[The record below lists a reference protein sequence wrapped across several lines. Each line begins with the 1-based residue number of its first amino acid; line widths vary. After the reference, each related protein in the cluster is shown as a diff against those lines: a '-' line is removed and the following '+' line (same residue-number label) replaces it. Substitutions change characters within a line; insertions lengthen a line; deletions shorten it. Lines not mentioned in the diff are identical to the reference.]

1 MEEMERR
8 ASKTLKSSTN
18 GQKQSDWAQ
27 SEQSERPVKWR
38 EHIIVI
44 CLHLLDGVDLRL
56 LNNMGRL
63 EQSTFIVGLYIGQVY
78 NLSLISS

>member
-1 MEEMERR
+1 MERR
-8 ASKTLKSSTN
+8 ASKTLFLPICA
-18 GQKQSDWAQ
+18 GFQSAWAQ

-38 EHIIVI
+38 EHIIGI

-63 EQSTFIVGLYIGQVY
+63 ERSTFIVGLYIGQVY